1 MSSSTS
7 SQLKK
12 SSKRKNKNNNTETIM
27 ESKVG
32 TYQNQSVLNP
42 QAISK
47 EKEMLYASQ
56 VLIPTNVA
64 GKKFALMGPLTVFEI
79 LKDTRKNFPVCYK
92 FKPLVNKM
100 DAPKAGTEDISESS
114 GSKTTETPVSP
125 PKDPFI
131 LDYIKSNFKPFR
143 SCPTSDVAYQ
153 NWLTK
158 VESKKSH

>member
-12 SSKRKNKNNNTETIM
+12 SSKRKNKNNNTETVM

-47 EKEMLYASQ
+47 EQEMLYASQ

-64 GKKFALMGPLTVFEI
+64 
-79 LKDTRKNFPVCYK
+79 
-92 FKPLVNKM
+92 
-100 DAPKAGTEDISESS
+100 
-114 GSKTTETPVSP
+114 
-125 PKDPFI
+125 
-131 LDYIKSNFKPFR
+131 
-143 SCPTSDVAYQ
+143 
-153 NWLTK
+153 
-158 VESKKSH
+158 